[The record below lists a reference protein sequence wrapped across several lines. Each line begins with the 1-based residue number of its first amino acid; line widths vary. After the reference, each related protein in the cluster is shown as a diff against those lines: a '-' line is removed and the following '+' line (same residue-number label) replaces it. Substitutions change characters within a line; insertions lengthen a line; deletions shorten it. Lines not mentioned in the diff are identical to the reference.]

1 MLRSYHSGGSKVKL
15 KFFGKLPM
23 RDTRGGF
30 RMTEVWINVYEKE
43 DGSLKPDHWVHA
55 TRAEAD
61 QNVIEGRVACIRIPL
76 ERRFD
81 SPPIPQEV
89 GALIGKRVSYQFR
102 NTSLEK
108 EGIIMGDYRLDP
120 RNLAQRY
127 YLFLSDCDGQLRH
140 ISIGEIKSIL
150 T

>member
-1 MLRSYHSGGSKVKL
+1 
-15 KFFGKLPM
+15 
-23 RDTRGGF
+23 
-30 RMTEVWINVYEKE
+30 MTEVWINVYEKE
-43 DGSLKPDHWVHA
+43 DASLISGLSTYA

-61 QNVIEGRVACIRIPL
+61 LYSMECRVGCVKVSL
-76 ERRFD
+76 DRRFD
-81 SPPIPQEV
+81 ATPIPQEV